1 MDSFRK
7 THNEEINHLKS
18 KKCKN
23 YFKSSNCDEEFEIWT
38 LAAMIM
44 LCLISGMAC
53 ITLGVLYT
61 KK

>member
-1 MDSFRK
+1 MEAFRK
-7 THNEEINHLKS
+7 THNDEINQLKS
-18 KKCKN
+18 KKCKH
-23 YFKSSNCDEEFEIWT
+23 YFQNSNCDEEFEIWT

-44 LCLISGMAC
+44 LCLISGMAF

>member
-1 MDSFRK
+1 METFRK
-7 THNEEINHLKS
+7 SYLNEMNQLKAT
-18 KKCKN
+18 KCKR
-23 YFKSSNCDEEFEIWT
+23 YFQSSNCEEEFEIWT
-38 LAAMIM
+38 LAALIM